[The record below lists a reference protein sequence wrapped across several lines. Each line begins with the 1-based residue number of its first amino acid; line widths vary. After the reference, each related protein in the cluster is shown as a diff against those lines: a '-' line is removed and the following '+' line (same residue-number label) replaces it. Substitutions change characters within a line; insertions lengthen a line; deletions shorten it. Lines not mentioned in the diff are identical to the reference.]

1 MYYDEVQLTTRN
13 VPEVLFLAQKYLI
26 PSLSKICTEFVGN
39 NLTVENTLP
48 VLDHCF
54 LLGVSKGLEKQCW
67 SIIDKHAS
75 EVVEDNQF
83 LDIDHGTLTALL
95 SRDTL
100 VAKEMVLF
108 RAAVKWAGHECQRLS
123 IPLTVEN
130 KRKVL
135 GDAFYSIRFPLMSM
149 KEFTDEVA
157 QSSFLSHEEVANM
170 YIGFNSSFESCK
182 VKFPTEPR
190 AKPVHDLFQEAAL
203 RCSRFESN
211 ALPPKLSA
219 EALAEQ
225 STDFCFESCNV
236 KSPTEPRV
244 KPANHQLQEPALRCS
259 RFESNS
265 LRPKLSAEALA
276 EQSTDSCFESCNVKS
291 PTEPRVKPANHQLQE
306 PALRCSRFESN
317 ALRPKLSKEA
327 LAQQS
332 TVKFKVNRSIRITGV
347 ALFTT
352 FTNMSQLFQI
362 ELRDKSGSLLMSHS
376 ADLTNRG
383 SESEIHDIFFTKG
396 VKLERD
402 VVYSISVVSGD
413 LPVRYGKGPIKE
425 VTCGGV
431 KFEFLDP
438 DSDQEKEK
446 DQIPELLFKPL
457 EEGTLV

>member
-26 PSLSKICTEFVGN
+26 PSLAKICTEFVGN

-75 EVVEDNQF
+75 EVAEHNQF

-190 AKPVHDLFQEAAL
+190 AKPVHDLFEEPAL

-211 ALPPKLSA
+211 ALRPKLLA

-225 STDFCFESCNV
+225 STDSSFESCNV
-236 KSPTEPRV
+236 KFPTEPRV

-259 RFESNS
+259 RFESS
-265 LRPKLSAEALA
+265 
-276 EQSTDSCFESCNVKS
+276 
-291 PTEPRVKPANHQLQE
+291 
-306 PALRCSRFESN
+306 
-317 ALRPKLSKEA
+317 ALRPKLSTEA

-352 FTNMSQLFQI
+352 FTNTSQLFQI

-431 KFEFLDP
+431 KFEFLDTV
-438 DSDQEKEK
+438 SDHEKVK

>member
-26 PSLSKICTEFVGN
+26 PSLAKICTEFVGN
-39 NLTVENTLP
+39 NLTAENTLP

-75 EVVEDNQF
+75 EVAEHNQF

-211 ALPPKLSA
+211 ALRPKLSA

-225 STDFCFESCNV
+225 STDSSFESCNV

-259 RFESNS
+259 RFESS
-265 LRPKLSAEALA
+265 
-276 EQSTDSCFESCNVKS
+276 
-291 PTEPRVKPANHQLQE
+291 
-306 PALRCSRFESN
+306 
-317 ALRPKLSKEA
+317 ALRPKFSKEA

-352 FTNMSQLFQI
+352 FTNTSQLFQI
-362 ELRDKSGSLLMSHS
+362 ELRDESGSLLMSHS

-413 LPVRYGKGPIKE
+413 LPVRYGKGQIKE

-438 DSDQEKEK
+438 VSDHEKEK

>member
-26 PSLSKICTEFVGN
+26 PSLAKICTEFVGN

-67 SIIDKHAS
+67 SIIDRHAS
-75 EVVEDNQF
+75 EVAEHNQF

-157 QSSFLSHEEVANM
+157 QSSFLSHEEVANI
-170 YIGFNSSFESCK
+170 YIGFNSSFEPCN

-190 AKPVHDLFQEAAL
+190 AKPVHDLFEEPAL

-211 ALPPKLSA
+211 ALRPKLLA

-225 STDFCFESCNV
+225 STDSSFESCNV
-236 KSPTEPRV
+236 KFPTEPRV

-259 RFESNS
+259 RFESS
-265 LRPKLSAEALA
+265 
-276 EQSTDSCFESCNVKS
+276 
-291 PTEPRVKPANHQLQE
+291 
-306 PALRCSRFESN
+306 
-317 ALRPKLSKEA
+317 ALRPKLSTEA

-352 FTNMSQLFQI
+352 FTNTSQLFQI

-402 VVYSISVVSGD
+402 VIYSISVVSGD

-431 KFEFLDP
+431 KFEFLDTV
-438 DSDQEKEK
+438 SDHEKVK

>member
-26 PSLSKICTEFVGN
+26 PSLAKICTEFVGN

-75 EVVEDNQF
+75 EVAEHNQF

-149 KEFTDEVA
+149 KEFTEEVA

-211 ALPPKLSA
+211 ALRPKLSA
-219 EALAEQ
+219 EALAQQ
-225 STDFCFESCNV
+225 STHSNFESCNV
-236 KSPTEPRV
+236 KFPTEPRV

-259 RFESNS
+259 RFESS
-265 LRPKLSAEALA
+265 
-276 EQSTDSCFESCNVKS
+276 
-291 PTEPRVKPANHQLQE
+291 
-306 PALRCSRFESN
+306 
-317 ALRPKLSKEA
+317 ALRPKLSTEA

-352 FTNMSQLFQI
+352 FTNTSQLFQI

-438 DSDQEKEK
+438 VSDHEKEK

>member
-26 PSLSKICTEFVGN
+26 PSLAKICTEFVGN

-67 SIIDKHAS
+67 SIIDRHAS
-75 EVVEDNQF
+75 EVAEHNQF

-157 QSSFLSHEEVANM
+157 QSSFLSHEEVANI
-170 YIGFNSSFESCK
+170 YIGFNSSFEPCN

-190 AKPVHDLFQEAAL
+190 AKPVHDLFEEPAL

-211 ALPPKLSA
+211 ALRPKLLA

-225 STDFCFESCNV
+225 STDSSFESCNV
-236 KSPTEPRV
+236 KFPTEPRV

-259 RFESNS
+259 RFESS
-265 LRPKLSAEALA
+265 
-276 EQSTDSCFESCNVKS
+276 
-291 PTEPRVKPANHQLQE
+291 
-306 PALRCSRFESN
+306 
-317 ALRPKLSKEA
+317 ALRPKLSTEA

-352 FTNMSQLFQI
+352 FTNTSQLFQI

-402 VVYSISVVSGD
+402 VIYSISVVSGD

-431 KFEFLDP
+431 KFEFLDTV
-438 DSDQEKEK
+438 SDHEKVK

-457 EEGTLV
+457 EDGTLV

>member
-26 PSLSKICTEFVGN
+26 PSLAKICTEFVGN

-75 EVVEDNQF
+75 EVAEHNQF

-108 RAAVKWAGHECQRLS
+108 RGAVKWAGHECQRLS

-190 AKPVHDLFQEAAL
+190 AKPVHDLFEEPAL

-211 ALPPKLSA
+211 ALRPKLLA

-225 STDFCFESCNV
+225 STDSSFESCNV
-236 KSPTEPRV
+236 KFPTEPRV

-259 RFESNS
+259 RFESS
-265 LRPKLSAEALA
+265 
-276 EQSTDSCFESCNVKS
+276 
-291 PTEPRVKPANHQLQE
+291 
-306 PALRCSRFESN
+306 
-317 ALRPKLSKEA
+317 ALRPKLSTEA

-352 FTNMSQLFQI
+352 FTNTSQLFQI

-431 KFEFLDP
+431 KFEFLDTV
-438 DSDQEKEK
+438 SDHEKVK

>member
-26 PSLSKICTEFVGN
+26 PSLAKICTEFVGN

-75 EVVEDNQF
+75 EVAEDNQF

-190 AKPVHDLFQEAAL
+190 AKPVHDLFEEPAL
-203 RCSRFESN
+203 RCSQFESN
-211 ALPPKLSA
+211 ALRPKLLA

-225 STDFCFESCNV
+225 STDSSFESCNV
-236 KSPTEPRV
+236 KFPTEPRV

-259 RFESNS
+259 RFESS
-265 LRPKLSAEALA
+265 
-276 EQSTDSCFESCNVKS
+276 
-291 PTEPRVKPANHQLQE
+291 
-306 PALRCSRFESN
+306 
-317 ALRPKLSKEA
+317 ALRPKLSTEA

-352 FTNMSQLFQI
+352 FTNTSQLFQI

-402 VVYSISVVSGD
+402 VIYSISVVSGD

-431 KFEFLDP
+431 KFEFLDTV
-438 DSDQEKEK
+438 SDHEKVK

>member
-26 PSLSKICTEFVGN
+26 PSLAKICTEFVGN

-54 LLGVSKGLEKQCW
+54 LLGVSNGLEKQCW

-75 EVVEDNQF
+75 EVADHNQF

-170 YIGFNSSFESCK
+170 YVGFNSSFESCK

-190 AKPVHDLFQEAAL
+190 AKPVHDLFEEPAL

-211 ALPPKLSA
+211 ALRPKLLA
-219 EALAEQ
+219 EVLAEQ
-225 STDFCFESCNV
+225 STDSSFESCNV
-236 KSPTEPRV
+236 KFPTEPRV

-259 RFESNS
+259 RFESS
-265 LRPKLSAEALA
+265 
-276 EQSTDSCFESCNVKS
+276 
-291 PTEPRVKPANHQLQE
+291 
-306 PALRCSRFESN
+306 
-317 ALRPKLSKEA
+317 ALRPKLSTEA

-347 ALFTT
+347 ALFPT
-352 FTNMSQLFQI
+352 FTNTSQLFQI
-362 ELRDKSGSLLMSHS
+362 ELRDESGSLLMSHS

-413 LPVRYGKGPIKE
+413 LPVRYGKGPINE

-438 DSDQEKEK
+438 ISDHEKEK

>member
-26 PSLSKICTEFVGN
+26 PSLAKICTEFVGN

-75 EVVEDNQF
+75 EVAEHNQF

-190 AKPVHDLFQEAAL
+190 AKPVHDLFEEPAL

-211 ALPPKLSA
+211 ALRPKLLA

-225 STDFCFESCNV
+225 STDSSFESCNV
-236 KSPTEPRV
+236 KFPTEPRV

-259 RFESNS
+259 RFESS
-265 LRPKLSAEALA
+265 
-276 EQSTDSCFESCNVKS
+276 
-291 PTEPRVKPANHQLQE
+291 
-306 PALRCSRFESN
+306 
-317 ALRPKLSKEA
+317 ALRPKLSTEA

-352 FTNMSQLFQI
+352 FTNTSQLFQI

-376 ADLTNRG
+376 TDLTNRG

-402 VVYSISVVSGD
+402 VIYSISVVSGD

-431 KFEFLDP
+431 KFEFLDTV
-438 DSDQEKEK
+438 SDHEKVK

>member
-26 PSLSKICTEFVGN
+26 PSLAKICTEFVGN

-75 EVVEDNQF
+75 EVTEDNQF

-190 AKPVHDLFQEAAL
+190 AKPVHDLFEEPAL

-211 ALPPKLSA
+211 ALRPKLLA

-225 STDFCFESCNV
+225 STDSSFESCNV
-236 KSPTEPRV
+236 KFPTEPRV

-259 RFESNS
+259 RFESS
-265 LRPKLSAEALA
+265 
-276 EQSTDSCFESCNVKS
+276 
-291 PTEPRVKPANHQLQE
+291 
-306 PALRCSRFESN
+306 
-317 ALRPKLSKEA
+317 ALRPKLSTEA

-352 FTNMSQLFQI
+352 FTNTSQLFQI

-431 KFEFLDP
+431 KFEFLDTV
-438 DSDQEKEK
+438 SDHEKVK

>member
-26 PSLSKICTEFVGN
+26 PSLAKICTEFVGN

-75 EVVEDNQF
+75 EVAEHNQF

-108 RAAVKWAGHECQRLS
+108 RGAVKWAGHECQRLS

-157 QSSFLSHEEVANM
+157 QSSFLSHEEVANI
-170 YIGFNSSFESCK
+170 YIGFNSSFESCN

-190 AKPVHDLFQEAAL
+190 AKPVHDLFEEPAL

-211 ALPPKLSA
+211 ALRPKLLA

-225 STDFCFESCNV
+225 STDSSFESCNV
-236 KSPTEPRV
+236 KFPTEPRV

-259 RFESNS
+259 RFESS
-265 LRPKLSAEALA
+265 
-276 EQSTDSCFESCNVKS
+276 
-291 PTEPRVKPANHQLQE
+291 
-306 PALRCSRFESN
+306 
-317 ALRPKLSKEA
+317 ALRPKLSTEA

-352 FTNMSQLFQI
+352 FTNTSQLFQI

-383 SESEIHDIFFTKG
+383 SESEIHDISFTKG

-402 VVYSISVVSGD
+402 VIYSISVVSGD

-431 KFEFLDP
+431 KFEFLDTV
-438 DSDQEKEK
+438 SDHEKVK

>member
-26 PSLSKICTEFVGN
+26 PSLAKICTEFVGN
-39 NLTVENTLP
+39 NLTAENTLP

-75 EVVEDNQF
+75 EVAEHNQF

-100 VAKEMVLF
+100 VAQEMVLF

-211 ALPPKLSA
+211 ALRPKLSA

-225 STDFCFESCNV
+225 STDSSFESCNV

-259 RFESNS
+259 RFESS
-265 LRPKLSAEALA
+265 
-276 EQSTDSCFESCNVKS
+276 
-291 PTEPRVKPANHQLQE
+291 
-306 PALRCSRFESN
+306 
-317 ALRPKLSKEA
+317 ALRPKFSKEA

-352 FTNMSQLFQI
+352 FTNTSQLFQI
-362 ELRDKSGSLLMSHS
+362 ELRDESGSLLMSHS

-413 LPVRYGKGPIKE
+413 LPVRYGKGQIKE

-438 DSDQEKEK
+438 VSDHEKEK

>member
-1 MYYDEVQLTTRN
+1 MYYDEVRLTTRN

-26 PSLSKICTEFVGN
+26 PSLAKICTEFVGN

-75 EVVEDNQF
+75 EVAEDNQF

-108 RAAVKWAGHECQRLS
+108 RGAVKWAGHECQRLS

-157 QSSFLSHEEVANM
+157 QSSFLSHEEVANI
-170 YIGFNSSFESCK
+170 YIGFNSSFESCN

-190 AKPVHDLFQEAAL
+190 AKPVHDLFEEPAL

-211 ALPPKLSA
+211 ALRPKLLA

-225 STDFCFESCNV
+225 STDSSFESCNV
-236 KSPTEPRV
+236 KFPTEPRV

-259 RFESNS
+259 RFESS
-265 LRPKLSAEALA
+265 
-276 EQSTDSCFESCNVKS
+276 
-291 PTEPRVKPANHQLQE
+291 
-306 PALRCSRFESN
+306 
-317 ALRPKLSKEA
+317 ALRPKLSTEA

-352 FTNMSQLFQI
+352 FTNTSQLFQI

-402 VVYSISVVSGD
+402 VIYSISVVSGD

-431 KFEFLDP
+431 KFEFLDTV
-438 DSDQEKEK
+438 SDHEKVK

>member
-1 MYYDEVQLTTRN
+1 MYYDEVRLTTLN

-26 PSLSKICTEFVGN
+26 PNLAKICTEFVGN

-75 EVVEDNQF
+75 EVAEHNQF
-83 LDIDHGTLTALL
+83 LDIDHGTLTVLL

-157 QSSFLSHEEVANM
+157 QSSFLSHEEVADM

-182 VKFPTEPR
+182 VKFRTEPR
-190 AKPVHDLFQEAAL
+190 AKPAHDLFQEPAL
-203 RCSRFESN
+203 RCPRFEPN
-211 ALPPKLSA
+211 ALGPKLSA
-219 EALAEQ
+219 EALAQQ
-225 STDFCFESCNV
+225 STDSSFESCNV
-236 KSPTEPRV
+236 KFPTEPRV
-244 KPANHQLQEPALRCS
+244 KPANHQLQEPAHRCS

-265 LRPKLSAEALA
+265 LRPKLS
-276 EQSTDSCFESCNVKS
+276 T
-291 PTEPRVKPANHQLQE
+291 
-306 PALRCSRFESN
+306 
-317 ALRPKLSKEA
+317 EA
-327 LAQQS
+327 LAQES

-352 FTNMSQLFQI
+352 FTNTSRLFQI
-362 ELRDKSGSLLMSHS
+362 ELRDKNGSLLMSHS

-431 KFEFLDP
+431 KFDFLDP
-438 DSDQEKEK
+438 VSDHEKEK

>member
-26 PSLSKICTEFVGN
+26 PSLAKICTEFVGN

-75 EVVEDNQF
+75 EVAEHNQF

-190 AKPVHDLFQEAAL
+190 AKPVHDLFEEPAL

-211 ALPPKLSA
+211 ALRPKLLA

-225 STDFCFESCNV
+225 STDSSFESCNV
-236 KSPTEPRV
+236 KFPTEPRV

-259 RFESNS
+259 RFESS
-265 LRPKLSAEALA
+265 
-276 EQSTDSCFESCNVKS
+276 
-291 PTEPRVKPANHQLQE
+291 
-306 PALRCSRFESN
+306 
-317 ALRPKLSKEA
+317 ALRPKLSTEA

-352 FTNMSQLFQI
+352 FTNTSQLFQI

-402 VVYSISVVSGD
+402 VIYSISVVSGD
-413 LPVRYGKGPIKE
+413 LPVGYGKGPIKE

-431 KFEFLDP
+431 KFEFLDTV
-438 DSDQEKEK
+438 SDHEKVK

>member
-26 PSLSKICTEFVGN
+26 PSLAKICTEFVGN

-75 EVVEDNQF
+75 EVAEHNQF

-170 YIGFNSSFESCK
+170 YVGFNSSFESCK

-190 AKPVHDLFQEAAL
+190 AKPVHDLFEEPAL

-211 ALPPKLSA
+211 ALRPKLLA
-219 EALAEQ
+219 EVLAEQ
-225 STDFCFESCNV
+225 STDSSFESCNV
-236 KSPTEPRV
+236 KFPTEPRV

-259 RFESNS
+259 RFESS
-265 LRPKLSAEALA
+265 
-276 EQSTDSCFESCNVKS
+276 
-291 PTEPRVKPANHQLQE
+291 
-306 PALRCSRFESN
+306 
-317 ALRPKLSKEA
+317 ALRPKLSTEA

-347 ALFTT
+347 ALFPT
-352 FTNMSQLFQI
+352 FTNTSQLFQI
-362 ELRDKSGSLLMSHS
+362 ELRDESGSLLMSHS

-396 VKLERD
+396 VKLERE

-438 DSDQEKEK
+438 VSDHEKEK

>member
-26 PSLSKICTEFVGN
+26 PSLAKICTEFVGN

-75 EVVEDNQF
+75 EVAEDNQF

-149 KEFTDEVA
+149 KDFTDEVA

-190 AKPVHDLFQEAAL
+190 AKPVHDLFE
-203 RCSRFESN
+203 
-211 ALPPKLSA
+211 
-219 EALAEQ
+219 
-225 STDFCFESCNV
+225 
-236 KSPTEPRV
+236 
-244 KPANHQLQEPALRCS
+244 
-259 RFESNS
+259 
-265 LRPKLSAEALA
+265 
-276 EQSTDSCFESCNVKS
+276 
-291 PTEPRVKPANHQLQE
+291 E

-317 ALRPKLSKEA
+317 ALRPKLLADALAEQSTDSGFESCNVKFPTEPRVKPANHRLQEPALRCSRFESSALRPKLSTEA

-332 TVKFKVNRSIRITGV
+332 TVKFKVNRSIRIIGV

-352 FTNMSQLFQI
+352 FTNTSQLFQI

-383 SESEIHDIFFTKG
+383 SESEIHDIFLQKG
-396 VKLERD
+396 SNSKGMSFIQSLWSLE
-402 VVYSISVVSGD
+402 IS
-413 LPVRYGKGPIKE
+413 R
-425 VTCGGV
+425 
-431 KFEFLDP
+431 
-438 DSDQEKEK
+438 
-446 DQIPELLFKPL
+446 
-457 EEGTLV
+457 

>member
-26 PSLSKICTEFVGN
+26 PSLAKICTEFVGN
-39 NLTVENTLP
+39 NLTAENTLP

-75 EVVEDNQF
+75 EVAEDNQF

-211 ALPPKLSA
+211 ALRPKLSA

-225 STDFCFESCNV
+225 STDSSFESCNV
-236 KSPTEPRV
+236 KFPTEPRV

-259 RFESNS
+259 RFESS
-265 LRPKLSAEALA
+265 
-276 EQSTDSCFESCNVKS
+276 
-291 PTEPRVKPANHQLQE
+291 
-306 PALRCSRFESN
+306 
-317 ALRPKLSKEA
+317 ALRPKLSTEA

-352 FTNMSQLFQI
+352 FTNTSQLFQI
-362 ELRDKSGSLLMSHS
+362 ELRDESGSLLMSHS

-413 LPVRYGKGPIKE
+413 LPVRYGKGQIKE
-425 VTCGGV
+425 VNCGGV

-438 DSDQEKEK
+438 VSDHEKEK

>member
-26 PSLSKICTEFVGN
+26 PSLAKICTEFVGN

-75 EVVEDNQF
+75 EVAEDNQF

-95 SRDTL
+95 SRNTL

-190 AKPVHDLFQEAAL
+190 AKPVHDLFEEPAL

-211 ALPPKLSA
+211 ALRPKLLA

-225 STDFCFESCNV
+225 STDSSFESCNV
-236 KSPTEPRV
+236 KFPTEPRV

-259 RFESNS
+259 RFESS
-265 LRPKLSAEALA
+265 
-276 EQSTDSCFESCNVKS
+276 
-291 PTEPRVKPANHQLQE
+291 
-306 PALRCSRFESN
+306 
-317 ALRPKLSKEA
+317 ALRPKLSTEA

-352 FTNMSQLFQI
+352 FTNTSQLFQI
-362 ELRDKSGSLLMSHS
+362 ELRDKSGSLLMSNS

-402 VVYSISVVSGD
+402 VIYSISVVSGD
-413 LPVRYGKGPIKE
+413 LPVGYGKGPINE

-431 KFEFLDP
+431 KFEFLDTV
-438 DSDQEKEK
+438 SDHEKVK

>member
-26 PSLSKICTEFVGN
+26 PSLAKICTEFVGN

-75 EVVEDNQF
+75 EVAEDNQF

-190 AKPVHDLFQEAAL
+190 AKPVHDLFEEPAL

-211 ALPPKLSA
+211 TLRPKLLA

-225 STDFCFESCNV
+225 STDSSFESCNV
-236 KSPTEPRV
+236 KFPTELRV

-259 RFESNS
+259 RFESS
-265 LRPKLSAEALA
+265 
-276 EQSTDSCFESCNVKS
+276 
-291 PTEPRVKPANHQLQE
+291 
-306 PALRCSRFESN
+306 
-317 ALRPKLSKEA
+317 ALRPKLSTEA

-352 FTNMSQLFQI
+352 FTNTSQLFQI

-402 VVYSISVVSGD
+402 VICSISVVSGD

-431 KFEFLDP
+431 KFEFLDTV
-438 DSDQEKEK
+438 SDHEKVK

>member
-26 PSLSKICTEFVGN
+26 PSLAKICTEFVGN

-75 EVVEDNQF
+75 EVAEDNQF

-190 AKPVHDLFQEAAL
+190 AKPVHDLFEEPAL

-211 ALPPKLSA
+211 ALRPKLLA

-225 STDFCFESCNV
+225 STDSSFESCNV
-236 KSPTEPRV
+236 KFPTEPRV

-259 RFESNS
+259 RFESS
-265 LRPKLSAEALA
+265 
-276 EQSTDSCFESCNVKS
+276 
-291 PTEPRVKPANHQLQE
+291 
-306 PALRCSRFESN
+306 
-317 ALRPKLSKEA
+317 ALRPKLSTEA

-352 FTNMSQLFQI
+352 FTNTSQLFQI

-376 ADLTNRG
+376 TDLTNRG

-402 VVYSISVVSGD
+402 VIYSISVVSGD

-431 KFEFLDP
+431 KFEFLDTV
-438 DSDQEKEK
+438 SDHEKVK

>member
-26 PSLSKICTEFVGN
+26 PSLAKICTEFVGN

-75 EVVEDNQF
+75 EVAEDNQF

-135 GDAFYSIRFPLMSM
+135 GDAFYSIRFPLMST

-190 AKPVHDLFQEAAL
+190 AKPVHDLFEEPAL

-211 ALPPKLSA
+211 ALRPKLLA

-225 STDFCFESCNV
+225 STDSSFESCNV
-236 KSPTEPRV
+236 KFPTEPRV

-259 RFESNS
+259 RFESS
-265 LRPKLSAEALA
+265 
-276 EQSTDSCFESCNVKS
+276 
-291 PTEPRVKPANHQLQE
+291 
-306 PALRCSRFESN
+306 
-317 ALRPKLSKEA
+317 ALRPKLSTEA

-352 FTNMSQLFQI
+352 FTNTSQLFQI

-402 VVYSISVVSGD
+402 VIYSISVVSGD

-431 KFEFLDP
+431 KFEFLDTV
-438 DSDQEKEK
+438 SDHEKVK

>member
-26 PSLSKICTEFVGN
+26 PSLAKICTEFVGN

-75 EVVEDNQF
+75 EVAEHNQF

-149 KEFTDEVA
+149 KEFTAEVA

-190 AKPVHDLFQEAAL
+190 AKPVHDLFEEPAL

-211 ALPPKLSA
+211 ALRPKLLA

-225 STDFCFESCNV
+225 STDSSFESCNV
-236 KSPTEPRV
+236 KFPTEPRV

-259 RFESNS
+259 RFESS
-265 LRPKLSAEALA
+265 
-276 EQSTDSCFESCNVKS
+276 
-291 PTEPRVKPANHQLQE
+291 
-306 PALRCSRFESN
+306 
-317 ALRPKLSKEA
+317 ALRPKLSTEA

-352 FTNMSQLFQI
+352 FTNTSQLFQI

-402 VVYSISVVSGD
+402 VIYSISVVSGD

-431 KFEFLDP
+431 KFEFLDTV
-438 DSDQEKEK
+438 SHHEKVK

>member
-26 PSLSKICTEFVGN
+26 PSLAKICTEFVGN
-39 NLTVENTLP
+39 NLTVENALL

-75 EVVEDNQF
+75 EVAEDNQF

-135 GDAFYSIRFPLMSM
+135 GDAFYFIRVPLMSM

-190 AKPVHDLFQEAAL
+190 AKPVHDLFEEPAL

-211 ALPPKLSA
+211 ALRPKLLA

-225 STDFCFESCNV
+225 STDSSFESCNV
-236 KSPTEPRV
+236 KFPTEPRV

-259 RFESNS
+259 RFESS
-265 LRPKLSAEALA
+265 
-276 EQSTDSCFESCNVKS
+276 
-291 PTEPRVKPANHQLQE
+291 
-306 PALRCSRFESN
+306 
-317 ALRPKLSKEA
+317 ALRPKLSTEA

-352 FTNMSQLFQI
+352 FTNTSQLFQI
-362 ELRDKSGSLLMSHS
+362 ELRNKSGSLLMSHS

-402 VVYSISVVSGD
+402 VIYSISVVSGD
-413 LPVRYGKGPIKE
+413 LSVGYGKGPIKE

-431 KFEFLDP
+431 KFEFLDTV
-438 DSDQEKEK
+438 SDHEKVK

>member
-26 PSLSKICTEFVGN
+26 PSLAKICTEFVGN

-54 LLGVSKGLEKQCW
+54 LLGVSNGLKKQCW

-75 EVVEDNQF
+75 EVAEHNQF

-100 VAKEMVLF
+100 VGKEMVLF

-149 KEFTDEVA
+149 KEFTAEVA

-190 AKPVHDLFQEAAL
+190 AKPVHDLFE
-203 RCSRFESN
+203 
-211 ALPPKLSA
+211 
-219 EALAEQ
+219 
-225 STDFCFESCNV
+225 
-236 KSPTEPRV
+236 
-244 KPANHQLQEPALRCS
+244 
-259 RFESNS
+259 
-265 LRPKLSAEALA
+265 
-276 EQSTDSCFESCNVKS
+276 
-291 PTEPRVKPANHQLQE
+291 E

-317 ALRPKLSKEA
+317 ALRPKLSTEA

-352 FTNMSQLFQI
+352 FTNTSQLFQI

-383 SESEIHDIFFTKG
+383 SESEIHDIFSTKG

-402 VVYSISVVSGD
+402 VIYSISVVSGD

-438 DSDQEKEK
+438 VSDHEKEK

>member
-1 MYYDEVQLTTRN
+1 MYYDEVRLTTRN

-26 PSLSKICTEFVGN
+26 PSLAKICTEFVGN

-75 EVVEDNQF
+75 EVAEHNQF

-157 QSSFLSHEEVANM
+157 QSSFLSHEEVANI
-170 YIGFNSSFESCK
+170 YIGFNSSFESCN

-190 AKPVHDLFQEAAL
+190 AKPVHDLFE
-203 RCSRFESN
+203 
-211 ALPPKLSA
+211 
-219 EALAEQ
+219 
-225 STDFCFESCNV
+225 
-236 KSPTEPRV
+236 
-244 KPANHQLQEPALRCS
+244 
-259 RFESNS
+259 
-265 LRPKLSAEALA
+265 
-276 EQSTDSCFESCNVKS
+276 
-291 PTEPRVKPANHQLQE
+291 E

-317 ALRPKLSKEA
+317 ALRPKLLAEALAEQSTDSSFESCNVKFPTEPRVKPANHQLQEQALRCSRFESNSLRPKLSTEA

-352 FTNMSQLFQI
+352 FTNTSQLFEI

-376 ADLTNRG
+376 ADFTNRG

-431 KFEFLDP
+431 KFEFLDTV
-438 DSDQEKEK
+438 SDHEKVK

>member
-26 PSLSKICTEFVGN
+26 PSLAKICTEFVGN

-75 EVVEDNQF
+75 EVAEDNQF

-190 AKPVHDLFQEAAL
+190 AKPVHDLFE
-203 RCSRFESN
+203 
-211 ALPPKLSA
+211 
-219 EALAEQ
+219 
-225 STDFCFESCNV
+225 
-236 KSPTEPRV
+236 
-244 KPANHQLQEPALRCS
+244 
-259 RFESNS
+259 
-265 LRPKLSAEALA
+265 
-276 EQSTDSCFESCNVKS
+276 
-291 PTEPRVKPANHQLQE
+291 E

-317 ALRPKLSKEA
+317 ALRPKLLAEALAEQSTDSSFESCNVKFPTEPRVKPTNHQLQEPALRCSRFESSALRPKLSTEA

-352 FTNMSQLFQI
+352 FTNTSQLFQI

-402 VVYSISVVSGD
+402 VIYSISVVSGD

-431 KFEFLDP
+431 KFEFLDTV
-438 DSDQEKEK
+438 SDHERVK

>member
-26 PSLSKICTEFVGN
+26 PSLAKICTEFVGN

-75 EVVEDNQF
+75 EVAEHNQF

-190 AKPVHDLFQEAAL
+190 AKPVHDLFEEPAL

-211 ALPPKLSA
+211 ALRPKLLA

-225 STDFCFESCNV
+225 STDSSFESCNV
-236 KSPTEPRV
+236 KFPTEPRV

-259 RFESNS
+259 RFESS
-265 LRPKLSAEALA
+265 
-276 EQSTDSCFESCNVKS
+276 
-291 PTEPRVKPANHQLQE
+291 
-306 PALRCSRFESN
+306 
-317 ALRPKLSKEA
+317 ALRPKLSTEA

-352 FTNMSQLFQI
+352 FTNTSQLFQI

-402 VVYSISVVSGD
+402 VIYSISVVSGD
-413 LPVRYGKGPIKE
+413 LSVGYGKGPIKE

-431 KFEFLDP
+431 KFEFLDTV
-438 DSDQEKEK
+438 SDHEKVK

>member
-26 PSLSKICTEFVGN
+26 PSLAKICTEFVGN

-75 EVVEDNQF
+75 EVAEDNQF

-190 AKPVHDLFQEAAL
+190 AKPVHDLFEEPAL

-211 ALPPKLSA
+211 VLRPKLLA

-225 STDFCFESCNV
+225 STDSSFESCNV
-236 KSPTEPRV
+236 KFPTEPRV
-244 KPANHQLQEPALRCS
+244 KPANHQLQGPALRCS
-259 RFESNS
+259 RFESS
-265 LRPKLSAEALA
+265 
-276 EQSTDSCFESCNVKS
+276 
-291 PTEPRVKPANHQLQE
+291 
-306 PALRCSRFESN
+306 
-317 ALRPKLSKEA
+317 ALRPKLSTEA

-352 FTNMSQLFQI
+352 FTNTSQLFQI

-402 VVYSISVVSGD
+402 VIYSISVVSGD

-431 KFEFLDP
+431 KFEFLDTV
-438 DSDQEKEK
+438 SDHEKVK

>member
-26 PSLSKICTEFVGN
+26 PSLAKICTEFVGN

-75 EVVEDNQF
+75 EVAEHNQF

-190 AKPVHDLFQEAAL
+190 AKPVHDLFEEPAL

-211 ALPPKLSA
+211 ALRPKLLA

-225 STDFCFESCNV
+225 STDSSFESCNV

-259 RFESNS
+259 RFESS
-265 LRPKLSAEALA
+265 
-276 EQSTDSCFESCNVKS
+276 
-291 PTEPRVKPANHQLQE
+291 
-306 PALRCSRFESN
+306 
-317 ALRPKLSKEA
+317 ALRPKLSTEA

-352 FTNMSQLFQI
+352 FTDTSQLFQI

-396 VKLERD
+396 VKLERN
-402 VVYSISVVSGD
+402 VIYSISVVSGD

-431 KFEFLDP
+431 KFEFLDTV
-438 DSDQEKEK
+438 SDHEKVK

>member
-26 PSLSKICTEFVGN
+26 PSLAKICTEFVGN

-67 SIIDKHAS
+67 SIIDRHAS
-75 EVVEDNQF
+75 EVAEHNQF

-157 QSSFLSHEEVANM
+157 QSSFLSHEEVANI
-170 YIGFNSSFESCK
+170 YIGFNSSFEPCN

-190 AKPVHDLFQEAAL
+190 AKPVHDLFEEPAL

-211 ALPPKLSA
+211 ALRPKLLA

-225 STDFCFESCNV
+225 STDSSFESCNV
-236 KSPTEPRV
+236 KFPTEPRV

-259 RFESNS
+259 RFESS
-265 LRPKLSAEALA
+265 
-276 EQSTDSCFESCNVKS
+276 
-291 PTEPRVKPANHQLQE
+291 
-306 PALRCSRFESN
+306 
-317 ALRPKLSKEA
+317 ALRPKLSTEA

-352 FTNMSQLFQI
+352 FTNTSQLFQI

-396 VKLERD
+396 IKLERD
-402 VVYSISVVSGD
+402 VIYSISVVSGD

-431 KFEFLDP
+431 KFEFLDTV
-438 DSDQEKEK
+438 SDHEKVK

-457 EEGTLV
+457 EEGTVV

>member
-26 PSLSKICTEFVGN
+26 PSLAKICTEFVGN

-75 EVVEDNQF
+75 EVAEHNQF

-170 YIGFNSSFESCK
+170 YVGFNSSFESCK

-190 AKPVHDLFQEAAL
+190 AKPVHDLFEEPAL

-211 ALPPKLSA
+211 ALRPKLLA

-225 STDFCFESCNV
+225 STDSSFESCNV
-236 KSPTEPRV
+236 KLPTEPRV

-259 RFESNS
+259 RFESS
-265 LRPKLSAEALA
+265 
-276 EQSTDSCFESCNVKS
+276 
-291 PTEPRVKPANHQLQE
+291 
-306 PALRCSRFESN
+306 
-317 ALRPKLSKEA
+317 ALRPKLSTEA

-352 FTNMSQLFQI
+352 FTNTSQLFQI

-431 KFEFLDP
+431 KFEFLDTV
-438 DSDQEKEK
+438 SDHEKVK

>member
-1 MYYDEVQLTTRN
+1 MYYDEVRLTTRN

-26 PSLSKICTEFVGN
+26 PSLAKICTEFVGN

-75 EVVEDNQF
+75 EVAEDNQF

-157 QSSFLSHEEVANM
+157 QSSFLSHEEVANI
-170 YIGFNSSFESCK
+170 YIGFNSSFESCN

-190 AKPVHDLFQEAAL
+190 AKPVHDLFEEPAL

-211 ALPPKLSA
+211 ALRPKLLA

-225 STDFCFESCNV
+225 STDSSFESCNV
-236 KSPTEPRV
+236 KFPTEPRV

-259 RFESNS
+259 RFESS
-265 LRPKLSAEALA
+265 
-276 EQSTDSCFESCNVKS
+276 
-291 PTEPRVKPANHQLQE
+291 
-306 PALRCSRFESN
+306 
-317 ALRPKLSKEA
+317 ALRPKLSTEA

-352 FTNMSQLFQI
+352 FTNTSQLFQI

-402 VVYSISVVSGD
+402 VIYSISVVSGD

-431 KFEFLDP
+431 KFEFLDTV
-438 DSDQEKEK
+438 SDHEKVK

>member
-1 MYYDEVQLTTRN
+1 MYYDEVQLTPRN

-26 PSLSKICTEFVGN
+26 PSLAKICTEFVGN

-75 EVVEDNQF
+75 EVAEHNQF

-149 KEFTDEVA
+149 KEFTAEVA

-190 AKPVHDLFQEAAL
+190 AKPVHDLFE
-203 RCSRFESN
+203 
-211 ALPPKLSA
+211 
-219 EALAEQ
+219 
-225 STDFCFESCNV
+225 
-236 KSPTEPRV
+236 
-244 KPANHQLQEPALRCS
+244 
-259 RFESNS
+259 
-265 LRPKLSAEALA
+265 
-276 EQSTDSCFESCNVKS
+276 
-291 PTEPRVKPANHQLQE
+291 E

-317 ALRPKLSKEA
+317 ALRPKLSTEA

-352 FTNMSQLFQI
+352 FTNTSQLFQI

-396 VKLERD
+396 VKLERE

-438 DSDQEKEK
+438 VSDHEKEK

>member
-26 PSLSKICTEFVGN
+26 PSLAKICTEFVGN

-75 EVVEDNQF
+75 EVAEDNQF

-157 QSSFLSHEEVANM
+157 QSSFLSHEEVANI
-170 YIGFNSSFESCK
+170 YIGFNSSFESCN

-190 AKPVHDLFQEAAL
+190 AKPVHDLFEEPAL

-211 ALPPKLSA
+211 ALRPKLLA

-225 STDFCFESCNV
+225 STDSSFESCNV
-236 KSPTEPRV
+236 KFPTEPRV

-259 RFESNS
+259 RFESS
-265 LRPKLSAEALA
+265 
-276 EQSTDSCFESCNVKS
+276 
-291 PTEPRVKPANHQLQE
+291 
-306 PALRCSRFESN
+306 
-317 ALRPKLSKEA
+317 ALRPKLSTEA

-352 FTNMSQLFQI
+352 FTNTSQLFQI

-402 VVYSISVVSGD
+402 VIYSISVVSGD

-431 KFEFLDP
+431 KFEFLDTV
-438 DSDQEKEK
+438 SDHEKVK